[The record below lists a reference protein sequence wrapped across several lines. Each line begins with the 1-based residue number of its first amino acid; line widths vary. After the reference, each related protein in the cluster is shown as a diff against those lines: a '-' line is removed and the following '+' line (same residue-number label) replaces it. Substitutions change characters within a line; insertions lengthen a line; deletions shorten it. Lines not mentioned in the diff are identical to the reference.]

1 MVPHPTEPS
10 GASAD
15 ERRPVNGL
23 YSTGL
28 HGATVRQH
36 GDRVLVCTERV
47 TETAADA
54 EAPGEFVRDVT
65 ARVPEGWRG
74 ALGARPP
81 EEVLTGRLAG
91 NVAGGVICILGGI
104 SATRFVAQERDNK
117 GWWPRVVGHGL
128 PVDLDRVA
136 VFGFDW
142 PPVDP
147 QETVILTPADQ
158 ARLLAILLD
167 EAGIVRLDGLIGCS
181 YGGMVALEFARQF
194 PERAARLGV
203 IAASH
208 RPSVMGG
215 AWRGVQ
221 RRILEFA
228 ISAGRPEEGVS
239 LARQLAMTTYRAP
252 EEFTQ
257 RFNPVGAHDPRYGA
271 TSEVCG
277 YLMSRGESYVAKMS
291 AQRFLSLS
299 ASVDLHD
306 VKPEEISTPA
316 MLVATSTDWLNP
328 PSDARELADR
338 LAGPVAYRIID
349 SPCGHDAF
357 LVEQESIAA
366 ILTEFQNDDWIQ

>member
-1 MVPHPTEPS
+1 MDVAPVS
-10 GASAD
+10 
-15 ERRPVNGL
+15 ERAGFVARDIV
-23 YSTGL
+23 
-28 HGATVRQH
+28 
-36 GDRVLVCTERV
+36 
-47 TETAADA
+47 
-54 EAPGEFVRDVT
+54 AP
-65 ARVPEGWRG
+65 VPESWRG

-81 EEVLTGRLAG
+81 EDVLTGRLVG
-91 NVAGGVICILGGI
+91 NQSGGIVCVLGGI
-104 SATRFVAQERDNK
+104 SASRFVGNEDGHR
-117 GWWPRVVGHGL
+117 GWWPKVVGHGL
-128 PVDLDRVA
+128 PLDLDRVA

-142 PPVDP
+142 PPTDP
-147 QETVILTPADQ
+147 EESIILTPGDQ
-158 ARLLAILLD
+158 AQLLAILLD
-167 EAGIVRLDGLIGCS
+167 QAGIERLDGVMGCS
-181 YGGMVALEFARQF
+181 YGGMIALEFARQF
-194 PERAARLGV
+194 PQRVGKLAV
-203 IAASH
+203 IAAAH

-257 RFNPVGAHDPRYGA
+257 RFDPVGAEHPRFGA
-271 TSEVCG
+271 VSEVCG
-277 YLMSRGESYVAKMS
+277 YLMSRGEAYIGRMS

-306 VKPEEISTPA
+306 VKPEEIATPT

-328 PSDARELADR
+328 PADVEELRDR
-338 LAGPVAYRIID
+338 LAGPVAYRLID

-366 ILTEFQNDDWIQ
+366 LVQEFLGEDWIHE